1 MLISYKNLA
10 IIGMVASGISLAL
23 SLYLYSKGNAS

>member
-10 IIGMVASGISLAL
+10 IIGMIASGISLAL
-23 SLYLYSKGNAS
+23 SIYLYSKGEVT